1 VLYNSVAYTGG
12 ALTSFFLNKYWTFR
26 HKQKA
31 TRREVVRFIIVLFL
45 EVLYSNGLVWLAGK
59 ALQPL
64 IANPTLWGN
73 ASKLVAVVGGTI
85 TSYIFMRFWI
95 FAHKHDT

>member
-1 VLYNSVAYTGG
+1 
-12 ALTSFFLNKYWTFR
+12 
-26 HKQKA
+26 
-31 TRREVVRFIIVLFL
+31 
-45 EVLYSNGLVWLAGK
+45 
-59 ALQPL
+59 L

-73 ASKLVAVVGGTI
+73 ATKLVAVVGGTI